1 MIGQRPTRSDAYP
14 WYDSYWLAE
23 YARYQSTLER
33 TDSQALQ
40 LHEAEMFGRFVV
52 HSHPGFAELHNR
64 MVPRMSELVG
74 EEVEPSYNF
83 LSLYTSNGACPPPL
97 DAPIAKWTLDFCID
111 QSAPWPIYISKVQA
125 WPVSGT
131 ESWAADDWMSAIR
144 RSNSMRFMPYTLWPG
159 QAVVF
164 SGSSQW
170 HYRNAMPDASGR
182 QFCDL
187 LFFHFIPRGTGEL
200 VVPANWPR
208 LFGVPECRGRR
219 ARQSV

>member
-1 MIGQRPTRSDAYP
+1 
-14 WYDSYWLAE
+14 
-23 YARYQSTLER
+23 
-33 TDSQALQ
+33 
-40 LHEAEMFGRFVV
+40 
-52 HSHPGFAELHNR
+52 
-64 MVPRMSELVG
+64 
-74 EEVEPSYNF
+74 
-83 LSLYTSNGACPPPL
+83 
-97 DAPIAKWTLDFCID
+97 
-111 QSAPWPIYISKVQA
+111 
-125 WPVSGT
+125 
-131 ESWAADDWMSAIR
+131 
-144 RSNSMRFMPYTLWPG
+144 MRFMPYTLWPG